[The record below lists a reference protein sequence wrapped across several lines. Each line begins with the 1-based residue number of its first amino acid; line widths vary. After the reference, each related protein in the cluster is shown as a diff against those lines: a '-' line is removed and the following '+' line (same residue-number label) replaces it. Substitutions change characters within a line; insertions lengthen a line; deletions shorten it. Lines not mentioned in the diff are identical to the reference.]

1 MSTTSTAQ
9 LLPEVD
15 LLDLLADL
23 DLIRCTCGC
32 DAVFDLAA
40 YEKRANVTG
49 IRFSSVGEVAA

>member
-1 MSTTSTAQ
+1 MSTAP

-23 DLIRCTCGC
+23 DLIRCACGC

-40 YEKRANVTG
+40 YEARANATG
-49 IRFSSVGEVAA
+49 VRFSTLGEVPA